1 MLLQLSCN
9 ILWNNSNLFLEMSM
23 SKAHSSM
30 GQTASV
36 SDETTVTNLSP
47 NTFYSTWELPQ
58 GRGENCS
65 M

>member
-1 MLLQLSCN
+1 
-9 ILWNNSNLFLEMSM
+9 
-23 SKAHSSM
+23 M

-58 GRGENCS
+58 GQGENCS